1 MARARVAIEAAELI
15 LGKKEIQAM
24 NAERDAEIGKVVAE
38 VNRNLAAGE
47 RQIEILNRLYARSD
61 VLNRLFWELYGQLT
75 AVFEPGDPTAVEP
88 AAELVVL
95 QRLLKRTNEEIEER
109 HEFMT
114 FFAETAVWPSVA
126 KMQALKKALEKEASS
141 PQ

>member
-114 FFAETAVWPSVA
+114 FFAETVVRPSVA
-126 KMQALKKALEKEASS
+126 KMQALKEALEKEASS